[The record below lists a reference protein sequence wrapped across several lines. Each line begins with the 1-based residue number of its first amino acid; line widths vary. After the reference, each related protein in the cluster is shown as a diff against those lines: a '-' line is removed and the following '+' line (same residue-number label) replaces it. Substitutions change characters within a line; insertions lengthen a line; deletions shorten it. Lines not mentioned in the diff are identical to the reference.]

1 MLELGLRVKGAPIK
15 LHYDLSSFVKGLDVP
30 SGAPRKL
37 HFDLPS
43 FAKGPDGSSGA
54 RTYV

>member
-15 LHYDLSSFVKGLDVP
+15 RHSDLSSFVKGPDVP

-37 HFDLPS
+37 HFDLSS